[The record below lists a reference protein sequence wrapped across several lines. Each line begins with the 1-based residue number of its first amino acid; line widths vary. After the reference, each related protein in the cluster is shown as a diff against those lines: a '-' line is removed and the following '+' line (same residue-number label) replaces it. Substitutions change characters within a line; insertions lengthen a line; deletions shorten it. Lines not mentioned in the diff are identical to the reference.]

1 MAGERRLNWGADAT
15 DAQYRTGDDDASN
28 RFVVAEDTDAG
39 TILLEYDES
48 AGEWVS
54 RGPVNLSGNDLS
66 NVGVIDAAAVYT
78 DEVSNSDYNETVQS
92 FSGSGTFDVDLSAG
106 NVVSVAATGDV
117 TLTFSNVSSNPAGN
131 SLLVYF
137 EDDDGSGPHT
147 ISWPASVVWDGGNPI
162 DEIPGSGDIEIT
174 LITDDGGTE
183 WRGRQGGGDFA

>member
-147 ISWPASVVWDGGNPI
+147 ISWPASVVWDGGFAVS
-162 DEIPGSGDIEIT
+162 EIPGSGDIEVT

-183 WRGRQGGGDFA
+183 WRGRQGGANFA